1 MFYSTE
7 NVVDSMC
14 FAIRI
19 AAVTTDAALHRR
31 FVLFVSAWCNVTET
45 LFSLMSVSVLQI
57 KVKVR
62 AYLHQCSIVA
72 FVASKYLS

>member
-19 AAVTTDAALHRR
+19 AAVTTDAAFCRWLLL
-31 FVLFVSAWCNVTET
+31 LFVVDRRNVPAE
-45 LFSLMSVSVLQI
+45 SWIGPLMLALAANFHVQI
-57 KVKVR
+57 DR
-62 AYLHQCSIVA
+62 YDRYD
-72 FVASKYLS
+72 FD